1 MEIDPPKQD
10 PILLPSQQAPAHEKS
25 LPPTQAGTAPAGSGQ
40 QQTENSTLLE
50 MLKQQTL
57 LIQSLQATIA
67 GLQDELKRMR
77 EGSSS
82 DDPQL

>member
-10 PILLPSQQAPAHEKS
+10 TNLQPPQQALAHEKS
-25 LPPTQAGTAPAGSGQ
+25 MPSSQAGTAPEGNGQ
-40 QQTENSTLLE
+40 QQTENSTLME
-50 MLKQQTL
+50 MLKQQAL